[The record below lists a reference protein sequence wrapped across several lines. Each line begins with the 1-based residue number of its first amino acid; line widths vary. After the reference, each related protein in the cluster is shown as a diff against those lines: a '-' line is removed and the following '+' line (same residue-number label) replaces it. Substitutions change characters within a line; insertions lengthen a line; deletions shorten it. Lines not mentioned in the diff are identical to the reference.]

1 MSLTESALELAE
13 RALGHSSGEMQVTV
27 IRERSVL
34 SRFARSTPT
43 QATEVDD
50 LTVHFLGVARGA
62 TASATTNATSD
73 AGLRDGARR
82 AQEALR
88 VTVSRG
94 GGDYP
99 GLPAPTP
106 VRAHSGHDLATAA
119 LDVQEASGALVQAF
133 AGAGSRDLEAFGAW
147 TVGEVV
153 TAIAS
158 SAGVRASDAV
168 TDAHM
173 KVTCRDRRGR
183 SGSAAATAV
192 RASDLDPGALTR
204 RAAEKVT
211 SEELTDLAPGRYP
224 VVLDAEAVGSL
235 LDFLGGLG
243 FNGLA
248 HAERRGALCG
258 RLGTRVAA
266 AGVSLSDSP
275 RSAATLPRA
284 FDAEGV
290 PKGPITLIEDGVAV
304 HVVHDSR
311 SARRAGGAAQSTGH
325 ALEPGGA
332 ADGPAP
338 TNLVLTGG
346 GAADVEELAAPISRG
361 LYVTRLWYV
370 NPVSEREVLLT
381 GMTRDG
387 TFLIEEG
394 RITRPVRDVRFTDS
408 VLRILAATE
417 ALGAQV
423 RLVSDG
429 DYYGRRFARGVV
441 CPALRATGFRVTGA
455 KPG

>member
-1 MSLTESALELAE
+1 VSLTESALELAE

-27 IRERSVL
+27 IQERSVL

-88 VTVSRG
+88 VTVSHG

-99 GLPAPTP
+99 GLPAPAP
-106 VRAHSGHDLATAA
+106 VRTHSGHDLATAA
-119 LDVQEASGALVQAF
+119 LEASGALEQAF

-183 SGSAAATAV
+183 SGFAAATAV

-304 HVVHDSR
+304 HVVHDAARRVAREAQLRAPVMRWSRGAPPTGLHPPTWSSPAVAPPMSR
-311 SARRAGGAAQSTGH
+311 SWPRPFPGAFT
-325 ALEPGGA
+325 
-332 ADGPAP
+332 
-338 TNLVLTGG
+338 
-346 GAADVEELAAPISRG
+346 
-361 LYVTRLWYV
+361 TRLWYV
-370 NPVSEREVLLT
+370 NPVAEREVLLT
-381 GMTRDG
+381 RMTRDG

-429 DYYGRRFARGVV
+429 DYYGRRFASGVV

>member
-1 MSLTESALELAE
+1 M
-13 RALGHSSGEMQVTV
+13 G
-27 IRERSVL
+27 
-34 SRFARSTPT
+34 
-43 QATEVDD
+43 
-50 LTVHFLGVARGA
+50 
-62 TASATTNATSD
+62 TASP
-73 AGLRDGARR
+73 GVRPDGFRWQDGER
-82 AQEALR
+82 L
-88 VTVSRG
+88 VCFG
-94 GGDYP
+94 P
-99 GLPAPTP
+99 G
-106 VRAHSGHDLATAA
+106 V
-119 LDVQEASGALVQAF
+119 LDEVAF
-133 AGAGSRDLEAFGAW
+133 VGAGSRDLEAFGAW

-304 HVVHDSR
+304 HVVHDA
-311 SARRAGGAAQSTGH
+311 ARRVAREAQ
-325 ALEPGGA
+325 
-332 ADGPAP
+332 
-338 TNLVLTGG
+338 
-346 GAADVEELAAPISRG
+346 
-361 LYVTRLWYV
+361 
-370 NPVSEREVLLT
+370 
-381 GMTRDG
+381 
-387 TFLIEEG
+387 
-394 RITRPVRDVRFTDS
+394 
-408 VLRILAATE
+408 
-417 ALGAQV
+417 
-423 RLVSDG
+423 
-429 DYYGRRFARGVV
+429 
-441 CPALRATGFRVTGA
+441 LRAPVMR
-455 KPG
+455 